1 MHVLVVYAHPS
12 RRSFNGALLDAVIEE
27 VNSLGHTIEVSDLY
41 AEGFNACGGPQDFIK
56 LQEPA
61 QFHYQS
67 EQKSAALSD
76 NFVPEIAREQA
87 RLRRADLLILQFPL
101 WWGGVPAILK
111 GWFDRVATYGVAY
124 ADGMRFESGLFKG
137 RRSLVSVTTG
147 GTPARFSEA
156 GDYGPIEKV
165 LWPVQ
170 QLFLGYLGF
179 ARVPPQVAWAVA
191 RVEDEARCEA
201 VSALRL
207 RVRELLEAPY
217 QRRELPTPQALLAA
231 VGNRDWRHKG

>member
-41 AEGFNACGGPQDFIK
+41 AEGFNACGGPQDFIE

-101 WWGGVPAILK
+101 WL
-111 GWFDRVATYGVAY
+111 
-124 ADGMRFESGLFKG
+124 
-137 RRSLVSVTTG
+137 SL
-147 GTPARFSEA
+147 
-156 GDYGPIEKV
+156 I
-165 LWPVQ
+165 
-170 QLFLGYLGF
+170 
-179 ARVPPQVAWAVA
+179 
-191 RVEDEARCEA
+191 
-201 VSALRL
+201 
-207 RVRELLEAPY
+207 
-217 QRRELPTPQALLAA
+217 
-231 VGNRDWRHKG
+231 HI